1 MNSLSNI
8 RVGGAAAGAVSE
20 QMGAPDGPLRSYQ
33 ISLNPKPIRLNGRG
47 ADYLFTGF
55 KSHR

>member
-20 QMGAPDGPLRSYQ
+20 QMGGSRWPFKILPNLTKSKTDQ
-33 ISLNPKPIRLNGRG
+33 RG
-47 ADYLFTGF
+47 TDYLSTGF
-55 KSHR
+55 KSNR